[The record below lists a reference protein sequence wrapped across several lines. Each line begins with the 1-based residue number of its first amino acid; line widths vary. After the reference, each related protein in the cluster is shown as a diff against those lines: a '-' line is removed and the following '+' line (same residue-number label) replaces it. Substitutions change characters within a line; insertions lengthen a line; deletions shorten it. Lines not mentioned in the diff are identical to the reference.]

1 MYNLEELLND
11 FVIPASQPIATSQ
24 PASQT
29 PSQTLENINALLGA
43 YEEPELWTPYSTSTS
58 TNAIAASTS
67 TQATN
72 AITRELAGNEYA
84 SNYLAG
90 DLEQL
95 GGRVLLAA
103 STGAGKNRAMLL
115 LAKTQ
120 RVIVVLHTQIALQQQ
135 YADSQRLGVKTAR
148 QYQHAHDTI
157 DSETRLILTTPE
169 SLQNAINAAG
179 GLGGW
184 VLAIDEYH
192 QLGYAGYRS
201 RAWRMVDTMA
211 KRPEW
216 ARVIYMTGTPT
227 HTPAGC
233 DVLEYNK
240 PRQQPY
246 AVDAGKEP
254 RIERAVR
261 DLLAWHKN
269 RTGAAIVYLNDKGA
283 RLAQIGAALAAG
295 GITWRAI
302 NSDQPDNVAELAE
315 QGIVAGVDVIIG
327 TAILEESIS
336 LHQPVDLILCLETLT
351 EHQHQQLAA
360 RARAG
365 AAKYIMYVGAEQ
377 AEHAE
382 HAERCK
388 YEQYTA
394 ILQRNAR
401 IASQQL
407 CISQQALAGGHD
419 QNSID
424 VATMHGFIAY
434 DSDARE
440 LYIDSAVLHNATTT
454 QYKRGLRDN
463 TGQLDVLLASYGWV
477 LEQPNG
483 TPNTPNG
490 TLKKALKAGKAAG
503 KAAKT
508 AKLDQHANACDVLAG
523 YSDLLAATAQQ
534 HTEQVGALL
543 ERVASGV
550 ASGLEYHETIE
561 LYRATGGARRAIQ
574 AVNAQIKMA
583 GILRD
588 SQAMRSIFAQIAA
601 INGRIT
607 ANEYRRIVG
616 QCEQNFSE
624 FPIQSQRIGYLL
636 ASVFHLE
643 KQKTRIGTRTEWQ
656 YKQNGAILPS
666 VGALLKSVPFG

>member
-1 MYNLEELLND
+1 MYTLDELLND
-11 FVIPASQPIATSQ
+11 FVIPASQPASQ
-24 PASQT
+24 PEQ
-29 PSQTLENINALLGA
+29 QTLENINALLGA
-43 YEEPELWTPYSTSTS
+43 YDLEPELWAPYSTSTQA
-58 TNAIAASTS
+58 TGAITASTS

-72 AITRELAGNEYA
+72 AITRALAANEYA
-84 SNYLAG
+84 SDYLQT

-95 GGRVLLAA
+95 GGRVLLHA

-120 RVIVVLHTQIALQQQ
+120 RVIVVLHTQIALRQQ
-135 YADSQRLGVKTAR
+135 YAESQRLGVKTAR

-157 DSETRLILTTPE
+157 DSDTRLILTTPE

-179 GLGGW
+179 GLAGW

-201 RAWRMVDTMA
+201 KAWRMVDTMA

-233 DVLEYNK
+233 DVLEYSK

-254 RIERAVR
+254 RIERAIR

-269 RTGAAIVYLNDKGA
+269 RTGAAIVYLNDKGP
-283 RLAQIGAALAAG
+283 RLAQIGAALTAG
-295 GITWRAI
+295 DITWRAI

-360 RARAG
+360 RARSG
-365 AAKYIMYVGAEQ
+365 AAKYIMYIGAEQ

-382 HAERCK
+382 QAERCK

-424 VATMHGFIAY
+424 IATMHGFIAY
-434 DSDARE
+434 DADARE
-440 LYIDSAVLHNATTT
+440 LYIDSAILHNATTT

-463 TGQLDVLLASYGWV
+463 AGQLDVLLASYGWV
-477 LEQPNG
+477 LEQPNTPNG
-483 TPNTPNG
+483 TLNTPNG
-490 TLKKALKAGKAAG
+490 TLKKALKAGKAASRD
-503 KAAKT
+503 AKT

-550 ASGLEYHETIE
+550 ANGLEYHETID
-561 LYRATGGARRAIQ
+561 LYRATGGARRAVQ

-583 GILRD
+583 GILRV

-601 INGRIT
+601 NGRIT
-607 ANEYRRIVG
+607 ANDYRRIVG
-616 QCEQNFSE
+616 QCEQGFSE
-624 FPIQSQRIGYLL
+624 YPIQALRIGYLL
-636 ASVFHLE
+636 ASVFHLQR
-643 KQKTRIGTRTEWQ
+643 KSVRARGRVEWQ
-656 YKQNGAILPS
+656 YTLTGAILPA
-666 VGALLKSVPFG
+666 VGAFLESVTFG